1 MKLVAY
7 PALSEKGITFS
18 RMHIY
23 RLMKAGNFPKSVPVG
38 TNRIAWLESEIDQ
51 WIMDRVAQRDGAVQ

>member
-23 RLMKAGNFPKSVPVG
+23 RLMKSGNFPKSVPVG